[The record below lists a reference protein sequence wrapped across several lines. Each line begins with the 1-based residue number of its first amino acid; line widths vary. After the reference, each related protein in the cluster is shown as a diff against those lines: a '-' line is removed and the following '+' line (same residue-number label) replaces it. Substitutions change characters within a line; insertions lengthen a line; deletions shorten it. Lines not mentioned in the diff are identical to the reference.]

1 MSGMI
6 SATEMNSR
14 YKKQD
19 NRHRCQTRNADAV
32 LARYI
37 RNSQD
42 RCYAEGGDQAVI
54 TDPDIIFL
62 QIVHPPSLPNKAHR
76 FMLFQLK
83 KGFKQL
89 PCFRN
94 LRLAN
99 QVTIEICHLI
109 MEVENLPTDFI
120 ETQRSIG

>member
-32 LARYI
+32 LVRYI

-54 TDPDIIFL
+54 TDPDIIATIDKIEEL
-62 QIVHPPSLPNKAHR
+62 VTTLRKRIVRKDIYEAW
-76 FMLFQLK
+76 
-83 KGFKQL
+83 
-89 PCFRN
+89 
-94 LRLAN
+94 A
-99 QVTIEICHLI
+99 I
-109 MEVENLPTDFI
+109 
-120 ETQRSIG
+120 